1 MTGENLK
8 NVDFS
13 VIIPVYN
20 SSSYLEQ
27 CIQSVLSQT
36 YKNLEIILINDGSTD
51 DSLSICNRLA
61 KGNARVKVF
70 DQKNKG
76 QGSARNLGLK
86 HANGTYILFVDSD
99 DALAKNTIDL
109 NYQILEKDPSI
120 ECLQFP
126 IFMKYGTEDAYIRKN
141 IEKKYQLESNEFKK
155 LILVDNVI
163 SWIVCDKIIKRDFL
177 IGVYFPEDMIYED
190 NYLMLNLIEK
200 LKSIYISDK
209 GMYYYYRRENSTTTS
224 KFTLK
229 SELSTLKVLLKT
241 LSLLKSSDNTD
252 LMLKYL
258 IRLINVD
265 KSLKTNFNFVHD
277 EVSSYKYDLNYMDV
291 IFNNLNLK
299 DKLKLAIYKWF

>member
-13 VIIPVYN
+13 IIIPVYN

-155 LILVDNVI
+155 LILEDNVI
-163 SWIVCDKIIKRDFL
+163 SWIVCDKIFKRDSIKSLKFR
-177 IGVYFPEDMIYED
+177 EDIKFED
-190 NYLMLNLIEK
+190 NFFMMEYVQTV
-200 LKSIYISDK
+200 KSFYSSDK
-209 GMYYYYRRENSTTTS
+209 GLYYYYFREDSTTTS
-224 KFTLK
+224 KL
-229 SELSTLKVLLKT
+229 SELKERSTLEVLYLI
-241 LSLLKSSDNTD
+241 LSFLNPKKECDTFY
-252 LMLKYL
+252 KYL
-258 IRLINVD
+258 IRLINVN
-265 KSLKTNFNFVHD
+265 KSLKVNFNSKFK
-277 EVSSYKYDLNYMDV
+277 EFYKFKKQVNILDA
-291 IFNNLNLK
+291 FNA
-299 DKLKLAIYKWF
+299 KLPIKHKIKLLIYKLE

>member
-13 VIIPVYN
+13 IIIPVYN

-51 DSLSICNRLA
+51 DSLSICYRLA

-99 DALAKNTIDL
+99 DALAKKTIEL

-126 IFMKYGTEDAYIRKN
+126 IFMKYGTEDSYIRKN

-155 LILVDNVI
+155 LILEDNVI
-163 SWIVCDKIIKRDFL
+163 SWIVCDKIFKRDSIKSLKFR
-177 IGVYFPEDMIYED
+177 EDIKFED
-190 NYLMLNLIEK
+190 NFFMMEYVQIV
-200 LKSIYISDK
+200 KSFYSSDK
-209 GMYYYYRRENSTTTS
+209 GLYYYYFREDSTTTS
-224 KFTLK
+224 KL
-229 SELSTLKVLLKT
+229 SELKERSTLEMLYLI
-241 LSLLKSSDNTD
+241 LSFLNPKKECDTFY
-252 LMLKYL
+252 KYL
-258 IRLINVD
+258 IRLINVN
-265 KSLKTNFNFVHD
+265 KSLKVNFNSKFK
-277 EVSSYKYDLNYMDV
+277 EFYKFKKQVNILDA
-291 IFNNLNLK
+291 FNAKLPIKHKIKLLK
-299 DKLKLAIYKWF
+299 YKLE

>member
-13 VIIPVYN
+13 IIIPVYN

-36 YKNLEIILINDGSTD
+36 FKNFEIILINDGSTD

-61 KGNARVKVF
+61 KGNAIVKVF
-70 DQKNKG
+70 DKKNKG

-99 DALAKNTIDL
+99 DALAKNTIEL

-126 IFMKYGTEDAYIRKN
+126 IFLKYGTEDAYIRKN

-155 LILVDNVI
+155 FILEDNVI
-163 SWIVCDKIIKRDFL
+163 SWIVCDKIFKRDSIKSLKFR
-177 IGVYFPEDMIYED
+177 EDIKFED
-190 NYLMLNLIEK
+190 NFFMMEYAQIV
-200 LKSIYISDK
+200 KSFYSSDK
-209 GMYYYYRRENSTTTS
+209 GLYYYYFREDSTTTS
-224 KFTLK
+224 KL
-229 SELSTLKVLLKT
+229 SELKERSTLEVLYLI
-241 LSLLKSSDNTD
+241 LSFLNPKKECDTFY
-252 LMLKYL
+252 KYL
-258 IRLINVD
+258 IRLINVN
-265 KSLKTNFNFVHD
+265 KSLKVNFNSKFK
-277 EVSSYKYDLNYMDV
+277 EFYKFKKQVNILDA
-291 IFNNLNLK
+291 FNAKLPIK
-299 DKLKLAIYKWF
+299 DKIKLLIYKLQ

>member
-13 VIIPVYN
+13 IIIPVYN

-51 DSLSICNRLA
+51 DSLSICYRLA

-99 DALAKNTIDL
+99 DALAKKTIEL

-155 LILVDNVI
+155 LILEDNVI
-163 SWIVCDKIIKRDFL
+163 SWIVCDKIFKRDSIKSLKFR
-177 IGVYFPEDMIYED
+177 EDIKFED
-190 NYLMLNLIEK
+190 NFFMMEYVQIV
-200 LKSIYISDK
+200 KSFYSSDK
-209 GMYYYYRRENSTTTS
+209 GLYYYYFREDSTTTS
-224 KFTLK
+224 KL
-229 SELSTLKVLLKT
+229 SELKERSTLEVLYLI
-241 LSLLKSSDNTD
+241 LSLLNPKKEFHTFY
-252 LMLKYL
+252 KYL
-258 IRLINVD
+258 IRLINVE
-265 KSLKTNFNFVHD
+265 KSLNVNFKANSKNFHKYKNQVNLSCVLKTRLSIKDKVKIFI
-277 EVSSYKYDLNYMDV
+277 YKYS
-291 IFNNLNLK
+291 
-299 DKLKLAIYKWF
+299 

>member
-13 VIIPVYN
+13 IIIPVYN

-99 DALAKNTIDL
+99 DALAKDTIEL

-155 LILVDNVI
+155 LILEDNVI
-163 SWIVCDKIIKRDFL
+163 SWIVCDKIFKRDSIKSLKFR
-177 IGVYFPEDMIYED
+177 EDIKFED
-190 NYLMLNLIEK
+190 NFFMMEYVQTV
-200 LKSIYISDK
+200 KSFYSSDK
-209 GMYYYYRRENSTTTS
+209 GLYYYYFREDSTTTS
-224 KFTLK
+224 KLNELK
-229 SELSTLKVLLKT
+229 ERSTLEVLYLI
-241 LSLLKSSDNTD
+241 LSFLNPKKECYTFY
-252 LMLKYL
+252 KYL
-258 IRLINVD
+258 IRLINVN
-265 KSLKTNFNFVHD
+265 KSLKVNFNSKFK
-277 EVSSYKYDLNYMDV
+277 EFYKFKKQVNILDA
-291 IFNNLNLK
+291 FNA
-299 DKLKLAIYKWF
+299 KLPIKHKIKLLIYKLE